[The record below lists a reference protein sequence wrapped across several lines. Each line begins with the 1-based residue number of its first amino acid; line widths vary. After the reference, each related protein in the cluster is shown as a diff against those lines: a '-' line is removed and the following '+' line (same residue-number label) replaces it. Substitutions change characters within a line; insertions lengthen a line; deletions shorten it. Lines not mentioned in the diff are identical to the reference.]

1 MKEFRNDLLKR
12 KEVLVSFEADKNPG
26 FEASKKM
33 VVDKMK
39 VDADKVAVRSVKS
52 HFGSNEFVVE
62 AFVYDTAK
70 DREMIEPKVKPK
82 KVVGGK

>member
-1 MKEFRNDLLKR
+1 MKF
-12 KEVLVSFEADKNPG
+12 
-26 FEASKKM
+26 
-33 VVDKMK
+33 
-39 VDADKVAVRSVKS
+39 DADKVAVRPVKS

>member
-26 FEASKKM
+26 FEASEKM
-33 VVDKMK
+33 VVDQMK
-39 VDADKVAVRSVKS
+39 FDADKVAVRSVKS